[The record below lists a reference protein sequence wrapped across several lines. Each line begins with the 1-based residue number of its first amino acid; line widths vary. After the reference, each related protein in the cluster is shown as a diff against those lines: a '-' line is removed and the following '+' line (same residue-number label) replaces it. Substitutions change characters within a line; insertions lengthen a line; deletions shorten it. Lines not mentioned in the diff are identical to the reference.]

1 MYTHQQSRSPV
12 LRREYTVND
21 QTMAHFSSDYSNA
34 TTSAQLQAEDQST
47 AREHLHSKDPDLI
60 IRESMSDC
68 ILCPR
73 KCHADRTQGRTG
85 YCGQTDRLMA
95 ARATLHYWEEPC
107 ISGTKGSGTVFFS
120 GCNLRCVFCQNHNI
134 AIGKAG
140 SPISLER
147 LRDIFF
153 ELEEAGANN
162 INLVTPT
169 HFVPQIALALTDAK
183 NRGLQLP
190 VVYNTGSYEEAETL
204 KLLDGLVDIYLP
216 DLKYYSPELGQAY
229 SNAPDYFEKATAAIG
244 EMFRQV
250 GPCVFENAAALA
262 SCELSEEHSLLK
274 RGMIVRH
281 LILPGQTKDS
291 KKILRYLHE
300 TYRNDIYVSIM
311 NQYTPLPHVAHIE
324 ALNRR
329 VTPEEYDKVLSF
341 AGRIGIERGFIQ
353 EGEAASESFIP
364 EFDGRG
370 I

>member
-1 MYTHQQSRSPV
+1 MELLRSC
-12 LRREYTVND
+12 R
-21 QTMAHFSSDYSNA
+21 
-34 TTSAQLQAEDQST
+34 
-47 AREHLHSKDPDLI
+47 
-60 IRESMSDC
+60 
-68 ILCPR
+68 LCPR
-73 KCHADRTQGRTG
+73 SCGADRFCQQGF
-85 YCGQTDRLMA
+85 CGGAALPKV
-95 ARATLHYWEEPC
+95 ARAALHFWEEPV
-107 ISGTKGSGTVFFS
+107 ISGDEGSGTVFFS

-169 HFVPQIALALTDAK
+169 HFVPQIARALTDAK
-183 NRGLQLP
+183 NHGLQIP
-190 VVYNTGSYEEAETL
+190 VVYNTGSYEEVDTL
-204 KLLDGLVDIYLP
+204 KYLDGLVDIYLP
-216 DLKYYSPELGQAY
+216 DLKYFSPELSTAY
-229 SNAPDYFEKATAAIG
+229 SNAPDYFEKATAAIA

-250 GPCVFENAAALA
+250 GPCIFKETLTAP
-262 SCELSEEHSLLK
+262 EDHRLLK

-281 LILPGQTKDS
+281 LLLPGQTKDS

-329 VTPEEYDKVLSF
+329 VTPEEYDRVLSF
-341 AGRIGIERGFIQ
+341 AERIGIENGFIQ
-353 EGEAASESFIP
+353 EGDAASESFIP

-370 I
+370 IYNSTRII

>member
-1 MYTHQQSRSPV
+1 MQ
-12 LRREYTVND
+12 D
-21 QTMAHFSSDYSNA
+21 QTSNCIPLIDHA
-34 TTSAQLQAEDQST
+34 GDTHHARNTKPLYVWDRIIAET
-47 AREHLHSKDPDLI
+47 
-60 IRESMSDC
+60 MSDC
-68 ILCPR
+68 VLCPR
-73 KCHADRTQGRTG
+73 KCHANRLQGQVG
-85 YCGQTDRLMA
+85 YCGQTDKLTA
-95 ARATLHYWEEPC
+95 ARAALHFWEEPC
-107 ISGTKGSGTVFFS
+107 ISGTEGSGTVFFS

-153 ELEEAGANN
+153 ELEATGANN

-169 HFVPQIALALTDAK
+169 HFVPQIARALTDAK

-190 VVYNTGSYEEAETL
+190 IVYNTGSYEEVETL

-216 DLKYYSPELGQAY
+216 DLKYFSPELGSAY
-229 SNAPDYFEKATAAIG
+229 SNAPDYFEKATAAIA

-250 GPCVFENAAALA
+250 GPCLFEDSSTIVQADSGSAATNTAESLA
-262 SCELSEEHSLLK
+262 DNGQEEKINLIK

-281 LILPGQTKDS
+281 LLLPGQTKDS

-300 TYRNDIYVSIM
+300 TYGNDIYVSIM

-324 ALNRR
+324 ALNRK
-329 VTPEEYDKVLSF
+329 VTADEYDRVLSF
-341 AGRIGIERGFIQ
+341 AQRLGIENGFMQ

-364 EFDGRG
+364 EFDGQG